1 MKIVSKVLAAI
12 IICYAFTLN
21 GTLVLSMITGLIIA
35 IVVVLTLELG
45 DEDIMNQ
52 FSMGEF
58 TENMVQKYNE
68 ILLMGLCIFLV
79 ATTLIYELFT
89 NK

>member
-1 MKIVSKVLAAI
+1 
-12 IICYAFTLN
+12 
-21 GTLVLSMITGLIIA
+21 MITGLIIA

-58 TENMVQKYNE
+58 TENMIEKYNE
-68 ILLMGLCIFLV
+68 MLLMGLCIFLI